1 MQIYRFP
8 QRNKWDQI
16 LSRPVLDA
24 GRLIRQVQSVLEEV
38 RQKGDEAVRKF
49 TLEFDRVEL
58 EDPCVTE
65 EQVSGAGEV
74 IPDQLKKAIELARGN
89 IEKFHSGQR
98 LSEEV
103 ITIAPGV
110 NCWQK
115 SEPIEKVGLYIP
127 GGSAPLIS
135 TVLMLGVPARLAGCR
150 EIVLCTPPRKDG
162 SIHPAILYTAG
173 MLGINKIFRIG
184 GVQAIAAMAYGT
196 ETVPPVYKLFGPG
209 NQYVTM
215 AKMLVSLD
223 GVAVDLPAGPS
234 EVAILADRTA
244 DPAFI
249 AADLLSQA
257 EHGPDSQVLCLSDDE
272 DLLNEVKREIGLQVK
287 DLPRRDIALSALQNG
302 RLVLLGSRE
311 EMVDMINDYAPEHL
325 IVMMDDYQ
333 DVVGQLHNAG
343 AVFLGAWAP
352 VSAGD
357 YASGTNHTL
366 PTNGSARAYSGV
378 GLDHF
383 LKRISLQEITRE
395 GLMHLGPSIE
405 TLAKEEGLMA
415 HKRSV
420 RIRLGRNRET

>member
-1 MQIYRFP
+1 MQIYKYPERK
-8 QRNKWDQI
+8 KWDQI
-16 LSRPVLDA
+16 ISRPVLDT
-24 GRLIRQVQSVLEEV
+24 GRLVNQVRPVLEEV
-38 RQKGDEAVRKF
+38 RQKGDRAVRRF
-49 TLEFDRVEL
+49 TLEFDGVDMD
-58 EDPCVTE
+58 DPCVTE
-65 EQVSGAGEV
+65 KQVSGAGEV
-74 IPDQLKKAIELARGN
+74 ISGQLKKAIEGAMGN
-89 IEKFHSGQR
+89 IEKFHSAQR

-103 ITIAPGV
+103 INIAPGV
-110 NCWQK
+110 TCWQK
-115 SEPIEKVGLYIP
+115 SEPIEKVGLYVP

-184 GVQAIAAMAYGT
+184 GVQAIAAMAFGT
-196 ETVPPVYKLFGPG
+196 EKVPRVYKIFGPG

-215 AKMLVSLD
+215 AKMLVSLE

-257 EHGPDSQVLCLSDDE
+257 EHGPDSQVLCLSDNE
-272 DLLNEVKREIGLQVK
+272 DLLNEVSREIGLQIK
-287 DLPRRDIALSALQNG
+287 NLPRKDIALSALQNG
-302 RLVLLGSRE
+302 RLILLGTRE
-311 EMVDMINDYAPEHL
+311 EMIDMINEYAPEHL
-325 IVMMDDYQ
+325 IVMMDNYQ
-333 DVVGQLHNAG
+333 DIVGELNNAG
-343 AVFLGAWAP
+343 SVFLGAWAP

-366 PTNGSARAYSGV
+366 PTNGNARAYSGV

-383 LKRISLQEITRE
+383 LKKISLQEITRD
-395 GLMHLGPSIE
+395 GLMNLGPSIE
-405 TLAKEEGLMA
+405 ILAEEEGLMA